1 MHGSAS
7 GKGLTRAL
15 PYYGK
20 TRSASPAGVMIWL
33 ALVGVGAESASVRV
47 SYVLSPAL
55 HLHCNE
61 QPRCVREA
69 QMCVPKGN
77 FARPLQHSRP
87 YPRACRARGRLAHE
101 RGTAGVNMMSSSE
114 GAGVFDREYR
124 EESMLLGTICVC
136 MLTCSHVYAFFLV
149 CRCRCVLSVTI
160 PLHTYLWY
168 LLLPNSYTL
177 LFWFIGRG

>member
-1 MHGSAS
+1 MHGNAS

-61 QPRCVREA
+61 HPRCVREA
-69 QMCVPKGN
+69 QMCVPEGN
-77 FARPLQHSRP
+77 FARPLQHMPRGRSRLC
-87 YPRACRARGRLAHE
+87 PRACRARGRLPHE
-101 RGTAGVNMMSSSE
+101 RGTAGMNMM
-114 GAGVFDREYR
+114 FDGEYG